1 MKKKISIVLN
11 IVGLSPKLL
20 EKTSLLPNITALK
33 KEGTYRKMTPT
44 FPAVTCSV
52 QASLLTGKPPADHG
66 IVGNGWFD
74 RAGMQTQFWAQEN
87 ALVRGPR
94 IWDIMKERNPVSKIA
109 VLFWQNSKYINADIV
124 ITPAPMHTDKGMFE
138 WCYSKPTGYYEQ
150 VTQKLGTFSLK
161 DYWGPLVS
169 VKSSQWIAQAAL
181 QTLKQESPDMT
192 LVYIPHLDY
201 ISQRQSPDS
210 PAVEKDLGLADQILG
225 KFLSFRDEYGKDDVV
240 IFVVSEYGLTPVT
253 GAVFPNR
260 ALRQAGLLKVREIA
274 PAGQGGAEYIDFE
287 QSSAFAVADHQ
298 IAHIYCKKNA
308 IAETKKALG
317 QVDGID
323 RVLDRSEQLELQIHH
338 PRSGELIALA
348 KPDKW
353 FAYYYWD
360 DNVKAPHYAR
370 TVDIH
375 NKPGYDPVELFV
387 DMKTMSIPLAP
398 ELVKGSHGLP
408 ARTTGVVQSGGPGRT
423 DAHLA
428 VMLCSDASL
437 NDYAPE
443 PFSATQFLGML
454 YRVI

>member
-1 MKKKISIVLN
+1 MKKKMVIVLN

-20 EKTSLLPNITALK
+20 EKTSLIPNITGLK
-33 KEGTYRKMTPT
+33 KSGTYRKMAPT

-74 RAGMQTQFWAQEN
+74 RADMQTQFWAQGN

-94 IWDIMKERNPVSKIA
+94 IWDIMKERNPDSKIA

-124 ITPAPMHTDKGMFE
+124 ITPSPLHTDKGMIE
-138 WCYSKPTGYYEQ
+138 WCYSKPSGYYEQ
-150 VTQKLGTFSLK
+150 ISRKIGAFSLK
-161 DYWGPLVS
+161 DYWGPMAS
-169 VKSSQWIAQAAL
+169 VKSSQWITEAAL
-181 QTLKQESPDMT
+181 ETLKQESPDMT

-201 ISQRQSPDS
+201 VSQRQSPDS
-210 PAVEKDLGLADQILG
+210 PEVEKELGVVDGIVG
-225 KFLSFRDEYGKDDVV
+225 KFLAFRNEYGKDDVV
-240 IFVVSEYGLTPVT
+240 LFVISEYGLTPVT

-260 ALRQAGLLKVREIA
+260 VLRQAGLLKVREI
-274 PAGQGGAEYIDFE
+274 GGAEYIDFE
-287 QSSAFAVADHQ
+287 QSTAFAVTDHQ
-298 IAHIYCKKNA
+298 VAHIYCQKNA
-308 IAETKKALG
+308 IAETKKVLSK
-317 QVDGID
+317 VDGID
-323 RVLDRSEQLELQIHH
+323 RVFDRSEQPELQIHH
-338 PRSGELIALA
+338 QRSGELVALT

-353 FAYYYWD
+353 FAYYYWLD
-360 DNVKAPHYAR
+360 DSKAPFYAR

-375 NKPGYDPVELFV
+375 NKPGYDPAELFV
-387 DMKTMSIPLAP
+387 DMKTMSIPLTP

-408 ARTTGVVQSGGPGRT
+408 ART
-423 DAHLA
+423 DAQMA